1 MTGKSFL
8 HAVFTV
14 RRALPVFA
22 LLARSRG
29 HASAGARTP
38 CSFAKGEGD
47 IRTPYV
53 VVRLELQPP
62 KARWPATRRVSS
74 HERVPSNRERVD
86 EAVSSTALM
95 STQRARVTR
104 HRARPAGSTCQG
116 RVLPRLHTTAP
127 RGTHNH
133 ARSHGYR
140 MLMLH
145 ASLSHCLARTLAPRA
160 SPSGAA
166 QGEDAKAGRRH
177 RSCSMRMLLG
187 GLT

>member
-1 MTGKSFL
+1 MLRQSHQGHLPNIVSASLVAFL
-8 HAVFTV
+8 LVDNRVNKLTLV
-14 RRALPVFA
+14 I
-22 LLARSRG
+22 S
-29 HASAGARTP
+29 
-38 CSFAKGEGD
+38 K
-47 IRTPYV
+47 YV

-62 KARWPATRRVSS
+62 KARCPATCRVSS
-74 HERVPSNRERVD
+74 HERVTSNRERVD
-86 EAVSSTALM
+86 EAVSSTTLVL
-95 STQRARVTR
+95 TQRARVTR

-166 QGEDAKAGRRH
+166 QGEDAKAGSRH
-177 RSCSMRMLLG
+177 GFCSMRMLLG
-187 GLT
+187 GLTCPFHGYRDIRD